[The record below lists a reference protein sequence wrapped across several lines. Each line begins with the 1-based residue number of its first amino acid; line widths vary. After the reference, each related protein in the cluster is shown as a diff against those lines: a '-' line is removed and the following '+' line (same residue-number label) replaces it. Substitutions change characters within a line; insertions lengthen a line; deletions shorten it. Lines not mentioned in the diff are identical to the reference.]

1 MREIVRHLGDTSRP
15 LKRRELRQLNDI
27 GEQARPEFAAAWREV
42 ALSRRREIATALVE
56 LAEDNVE
63 FDFRDVFRVLIDDGD
78 ADVRLAAVEGLWED
92 ERLSTLRALLPL
104 LDGDAADEVRAAVAL
119 ALGRFA
125 YRASLDELPVQV
137 GAELRAALLAAATN
151 VDLAE
156 EVRRRALESLGY
168 FSDEEV
174 TQVIARAYA
183 SGQRRLKES
192 ALAAMGHSM
201 DPRWLPIVAAE
212 LQSSEPALQYEAAR
226 ASGELGEAAA
236 GLVALLTPLANGE
249 DVEVAQAAIWALGQ
263 IGGAQAERA
272 LKRLL
277 RSDRPVIQQAA
288 EEALAEL
295 SLDDLQFGF

>member
-1 MREIVRHLGDTSRP
+1 MREIVRHLGDTSQP

-27 GEQARPEFAAAWREV
+27 GEQARAEFAAAWREV
-42 ALSRRREIATALVE
+42 AVSRRREIATALVE

-92 ERLSTLRALLPL
+92 ERLSTLHALLPL
-104 LDGDAADEVRAAVAL
+104 LHGDAADEVRAAAAL

-125 YRASLDELPVQV
+125 YRASLDELPAQV
-137 GAELRAALLAAATN
+137 GTELRAALLAAATN
-151 VDLAE
+151 ADLAE

-174 TQVIARAYA
+174 TQAIARAYA

-212 LQSSEPALQYEAAR
+212 LQSPEPALQYEAAR

-236 GLVALLTPLANGE
+236 GLVALLTPLASGE

-263 IGGAQAERA
+263 IGGAQAERT
-272 LKRLL
+272 LKRLV
-277 RSDRPVIQQAA
+277 RSERPVIQQAA

-295 SLDDLQFGF
+295 ALDDLRFDI